1 MKKGVV
7 PKARSGFGQTKK
19 EAGRQWNVWVRNKER
34 KLSSSCICTGKQRNC
49 EQTPSKCN
57 SVHHKSHTD
66 LLSGADRSA
75 DDAVNIAMPEN
86 TATLSTNKNG

>member
-7 PKARSGFGQTKK
+7 PKARSGFGQTRK
-19 EAGRQWNVWVRNKER
+19 EAGVWIRNRER
-34 KLSSSCICTGKQRNC
+34 KFSSSCICTGKQRNC
-49 EQTPSKCN
+49 EQSPSKCN
-57 SVHHKSHTD
+57 SAQHKSHTD

-75 DDAVNIAMPEN
+75 DDAVNIARPEN